1 MSPRQRQALSSVLSV
16 VGDGL
21 AGGMTAAEAALLAD
35 PGDLQRLDPRTRAA
49 LEPLIASEVRAHELP
64 LALAAAAG
72 PRCEAWV
79 RSLTELTRQGE
90 ALTVIAEEL
99 WRPRRVSAVFIL
111 ILADLL
117 VLGVVALVFAVF
129 IAPIWNDL
137 LESVGAGLPM
147 PTRLAIWL
155 GQAISVIVAVGLV
168 AVIVFRISARARPS
182 GALTERLERLVR
194 RMPVIATYLRLR
206 QSVGVAQWLAI
217 GAAEPLPLV
226 RAMAEAGR
234 PLSLGPVARDLERR
248 LEKQVRLS
256 EAMKASG
263 AFQPGLP
270 EIVKRMEEQGHASQR
285 ALLTRYAAAN
295 AGREAPAL
303 DRMLLATHF
312 ATAILIGIFVIGLYM
327 PIFKLGSVI

>member
-21 AGGMTAAEAALLAD
+21 AGGMTAAEAALLVD
-35 PGDLQRLDPRTRAA
+35 PGDLQRLDPDRRAA
-49 LEPLIASEVRAHELP
+49 IAPLVASEVRAHELP

-79 RSLTELTRQGE
+79 RSLGDTTRQGE
-90 ALTVIAEEL
+90 ALMVIAEEL

-111 ILADLL
+111 IVADLI
-117 VLGVVALVFAVF
+117 VLGVVGVVFTVF

-137 LESVGAGLPM
+137 LESVGAALPM
-147 PTRLAIWL
+147 PTRVSIWL
-155 GQAISVIVAVGLV
+155 GQAISILV
-168 AVIVFRISARARPS
+168 AAGLLAAIVFRISARLRPS
-182 GALTERLERLVR
+182 GALAERLDRLVR
-194 RMPVIATYLRLR
+194 RLPVIATYLRLR

-217 GAAEPLPLV
+217 GSAEPLPLV

-234 PLSLGPVARDLERR
+234 PMSLGPVARDLERR
-248 LEKQVRLS
+248 LEKRVRLS

-263 AFQPGLP
+263 AFQPGLA
-270 EIVKRMEEQGHASQR
+270 EIVKRMEEQGHGSQH

-312 ATAILIGIFVIGLYM
+312 ATAILIGLFVIGLYM